1 MLNKRKIKKI
11 VKKIVKHN
19 IMEPSFP
26 QLIYPSY
33 YFKIY
38 SYIIIHITKNNEINT
53 RKITSSL
60 YNAQNYGKLTFN
72 FYKS

>member
-19 IMEPSFP
+19 IIEPRLPHLSN
-26 QLIYPSY
+26 PSY
-33 YFKIY
+33 YFTIY
-38 SYIIIHITKNNEINT
+38 TYIIIHITKNNEVNI

-60 YNAQNYGKLTFN
+60 YNTQNYGKLTFN